1 MNQKLCHSFRYLFQ
15 WGFLILVTL
24 GCDSL
29 DRVQDTAV
37 ARVGDSFLYRSD
49 IILHFGSFTTKSDS
63 AVQVQNYVN
72 TWAKEQLLYQQAEM
86 NIDAKVKKELQSL
99 VQQYEVELYG
109 QVYKE
114 SLVNLRMDT
123 LVLPEQIQQVYDNSK
138 SIFKLKEPL
147 YQYRL
152 LGLPLDNVDR
162 GEISMRFRRF
172 DSIDRQFLDSLSFQF
187 STYHPW
193 DSLWTRRKEIL
204 QDIDFINEDN
214 LDRYFKNPNY
224 FEVKDSLDVY
234 LFVTNNRRD
243 AAERAPVSY
252 VESTLKNLILN
263 RRKIEFLR
271 NFDNE
276 ILQDAIRSKKY
287 EIYVE

>member
-1 MNQKLCHSFRYLFQ
+1 MNPILCHFVRYLFQ
-15 WGFLILVTL
+15 WGFLILITL

-49 IILHFGSFTTKSDS
+49 INLHFGSFASKNDS
-63 AVQVQNYVN
+63 VVQVQNYIN
-72 TWAKEQLLYQQAEM
+72 TWAKEQLLYQQADL
-86 NIDAKVKKELQSL
+86 NIDATVKKELQSL
-99 VQQYEVELYG
+99 VHQYEVELYG

-123 LVLPEQIQQVYDNSK
+123 LVLPEQIQQAYENSK

-152 LGLPLDNVDR
+152 LRLPLDNVDR
-162 GEISMRFRRF
+162 SEISMRFRRF

-193 DSLWTRRKEIL
+193 DSLWISRKEIL
-204 QDIDFINEDN
+204 QDIEFIDGGN
-214 LDRYFKNPNY
+214 LDQYFKKRNY
-224 FEVKDSLDVY
+224 FEVKDSLGVY

-243 AAERAPVSY
+243 ATERAPVSY
-252 VESTLKNLILN
+252 VENTLKNLILN

-287 EIYVE
+287 ETYVE